1 MPSILSSKPDNHHIY
16 STSPSIEV
24 PNRLSHPPSPEQ
36 NHHQTPCQLSATQA
50 TDPTDHLAGN
60 ANYQKYGEQLVN
72 LHTKW
77 LASYN
82 AVYREL
88 YRMQKMQPLPT
99 LRLRDRIINP
109 FNAMLKL
116 ASELE
121 KMIRGTEEDPL
132 RDQHYNSE
140 TVKIIDE
147 ELEYYEMIR
156 KIDED
161 FDDLPLTRKSRWKE
175 VLECSL
181 DRVFVP
187 S

>member
-1 MPSILSSKPDNHHIY
+1 MPSILSSNPDNHHIY

-36 NHHQTPCQLSATQA
+36 DHHQTPCQLSATN
-50 TDPTDHLAGN
+50 HLAGN
-60 ANYQKYGEQLVN
+60 ANYQKCGEQLVN

-88 YRMQKMQPLPT
+88 HRMQKMQPLPT
-99 LRLRDRIINP
+99 LKFRDRIINP
-109 FNAMLKL
+109 FNAMFKL
-116 ASELE
+116 ALELE
-121 KMIRGTEEDPL
+121 KMIRGTEDDPL

-140 TVKIIDE
+140 TMKIIDE
-147 ELEYYEMIR
+147 EPEIFEMIR

-161 FDDLPLTRKSRWKE
+161 FDDLPLTRKSGWKE